1 MGVGNPTFDEVG
13 LQEGFLSDVAESGE
27 IEVTVGIFR
36 RSILV
41 P

>member
-1 MGVGNPTFDEVG
+1 MRVGNPTFDEIG
-13 LQEGFLSDVAESGE
+13 LQEGFLSDIAKSRE